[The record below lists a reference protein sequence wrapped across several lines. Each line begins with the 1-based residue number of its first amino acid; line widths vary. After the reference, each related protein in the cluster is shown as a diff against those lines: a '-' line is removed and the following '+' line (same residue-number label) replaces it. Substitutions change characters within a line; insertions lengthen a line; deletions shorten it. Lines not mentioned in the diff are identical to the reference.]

1 MPGCSPRQYLVVY
14 WCLVSLALLCY
25 LNAQAGCFTL
35 LTSRDH
41 QAATPASK
49 QGLGVCTPEGST
61 IKPLSLHHPMLFCPA
76 PPSTCLQ
83 SLEPSPFLPFT
94 LPSVVEHS

>member
-61 IKPLSLHHPMLFCPA
+61 IKPLSPASNAFLSSSALHLPPKFGTFAIFAFHPTVRC
-76 PPSTCLQ
+76 
-83 SLEPSPFLPFT
+83 
-94 LPSVVEHS
+94 